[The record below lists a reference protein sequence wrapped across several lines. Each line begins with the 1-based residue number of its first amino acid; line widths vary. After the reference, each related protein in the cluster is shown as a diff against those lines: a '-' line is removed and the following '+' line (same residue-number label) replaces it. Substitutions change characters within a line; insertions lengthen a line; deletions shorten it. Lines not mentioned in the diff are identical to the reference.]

1 MIVLALRVDKIFFCR
16 ERAKNRRF
24 FFEREGERLTRVC
37 VSPCDDDFYVFLCT
51 MKNMNSGRMFC
62 REKSSERSKLNAK
75 PCALEKRNPQL
86 L

>member
-1 MIVLALRVDKIFFCR
+1 MIVLALRVDKIFFV
-16 ERAKNRRF
+16 ASARRTEDF